1 MEVLY
6 NLLDT
11 NNLPIFSAFILGIL
25 MSISPCP
32 LATNV
37 TAIAYISQN
46 IKKPKYVIFS
56 GLFYTLG
63 RAISYTVL
71 SVLIYLGL
79 SSWQLSRIFQGWGDK
94 VLGPILIILSLI
106 MFNVIKF
113 NFKGEIKLIS
123 KLKNYFGQKAYLGA
137 LFLGILFALA
147 FCPYSGVLFF
157 ALLIPLILSA
167 NDPVTLPLFFSL
179 GTGLP
184 VIIFAFLI
192 AYSLSYL
199 SKAFKIVQKVEKIMR
214 FTVAS
219 IFIITGL
226 YYCQFLIK
234 YIFNY

>member
-1 MEVLY
+1 MEILY
-6 NLLDT
+6 NLLDSY
-11 NNLPIFSAFILGIL
+11 NLPIFSAFILGIL

-56 GLFYTLG
+56 GLIYTLG
-63 RAISYTVL
+63 RAITYTAL
-71 SVLIYLGL
+71 SVLIYFGM
-79 SSWQLSRIFQGWGDK
+79 SSWQVSKIFQGWGDK
-94 VLGPILIILSLI
+94 VLGPILIVLGLI
-106 MFNVIKF
+106 MFNIIKL
-113 NFKGEIKLIS
+113 NFKGENKLIS
-123 KLKNYFGQKAYLGA
+123 KLKNYFSQKTYLGA

-157 ALLIPLILSA
+157 AILVPLILSSS
-167 NDPVTLPLFFSL
+167 DPILLPLFFSL

-199 SKAFKIVQKVEKIMR
+199 TKAFRAVQKIEKIMR
-214 FTVAS
+214 FIVAS
-219 IFIITGL
+219 IFIISGL
-226 YYCQFLIK
+226 YYSQFLIK
-234 YIFNY
+234 YIIN

>member
-1 MEVLY
+1 MEILY
-6 NLLDT
+6 NLLDSY
-11 NNLPIFSAFILGIL
+11 NLPIFSAFVLGVL

-63 RAISYTVL
+63 RAITYIVL
-71 SVLIYLGL
+71 SFLIYFGL
-79 SSWQLSRIFQGWGDK
+79 SSWQISRIFQGWGDK
-94 VLGPILIILSLI
+94 VLGPILIILGLI
-106 MFNVIKF
+106 MFNIIKF
-113 NFKGEIKLIS
+113 NFKGENKVIS
-123 KLKNYFGQKAYLGA
+123 KLKIYFSKKGYLGS

-157 ALLIPLILSA
+157 GILVPLILST
-167 NDPVTLPLFFSL
+167 NDPLVLPLFFSL

-184 VIIFAFLI
+184 VIIFSLLI
-192 AYSLSYL
+192 AYSLVYL
-199 SKAFKIVQKVEKIMR
+199 SKVFKMVQKVEKIMR
-214 FTVAS
+214 FIVAS

-226 YYCQFLIK
+226 YYSQFLIK
-234 YIFNY
+234 YIFN

>member
-6 NLLDT
+6 NLLDSY
-11 NNLPIFSAFILGIL
+11 NWPIFSALILGIL

-46 IKKPKYVIFS
+46 IKSARRVIFS

-63 RAISYTVL
+63 RAIFYTTL
-71 SVLIYLGL
+71 SILIYFGL
-79 SSWQLSRIFQGWGDK
+79 SSWQVSRVFQFWSNIF
-94 VLGPILIILSLI
+94 LGPILIFLGLI

-113 NFKGEIKLIS
+113 NIKGKTKLIS
-123 KLKNYFGQKAYLGA
+123 NLKNYFSKQGYLGA

-157 ALLIPLILSA
+157 ALLVPLILSTS
-167 NDPVTLPLFFSL
+167 DPIILPLVFSL

-192 AYSLSYL
+192 AYSLNRL
-199 SKAFKIVQKVEKIMR
+199 ARAFKAIQKVEKVMR
-214 FTVAS
+214 FIVALMFLLAG
-219 IFIITGL
+219 I
-226 YYCQFLIK
+226 YYSQYLIK
-234 YIFNY
+234 YIF